1 MTISSSYG
9 SYLTYDS
16 NVALTLGQPKTPDD
30 EAIARKRMET
40 VDGNGN
46 GAIEQAE
53 FTAIAE
59 SGESS
64 PLTYDASPEAVFNAL
79 DGNGDGSMSME
90 ELASALQG
98 MGPSGGGEVGAMP
111 PPRPAGGGASNDS
124 EESSSTEG
132 IYDPLDTN
140 QDGII
145 SAAEYAVGLNN
156 LDEVKTEV
164 TEATRLSAD
173 LFQKMLAYYG
183 NSATVEGSSSPLL
196 NINV

>member
-30 EAIARKRMET
+30 KAIARKRMET

-46 GAIEQAE
+46 GAIGQAE

-90 ELASALQG
+90 ELTSALQG

-111 PPRPAGGGASNDS
+111 PPPPAGGGASNDS

-183 NSATVEGSSSPLL
+183 DSATVEGSSSPLL